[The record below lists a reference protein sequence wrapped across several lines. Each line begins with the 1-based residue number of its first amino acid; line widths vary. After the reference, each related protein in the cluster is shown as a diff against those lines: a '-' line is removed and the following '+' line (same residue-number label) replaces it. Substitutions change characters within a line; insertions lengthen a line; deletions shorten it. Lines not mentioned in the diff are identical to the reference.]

1 MSDVSAGH
9 GKPCALCDRLCDA
22 LHGNPSFWPV
32 CLPVDGQSV
41 WHHAG
46 CVVGTMDSLRA
57 LVAKY
62 EKRLEIDHVYEQI
75 PKEERVARD
84 PITGRLEWLRPRI
97 TTPEEREHMPDKILA
112 LEIGEVFLLELI
124 RDAYNAV
131 KDIHGF
137 DPDLLECLRFHA
149 WKADERDRS
158 HAKEEDDEAD
168 PGKEPSEGA

>member
-1 MSDVSAGH
+1 MIEEIE
-9 GKPCALCDRLCDA
+9 RLRAQLAQKD
-22 LHGNPSFWPV
+22 
-32 CLPVDGQSV
+32 
-41 WHHAG
+41 
-46 CVVGTMDSLRA
+46 A

-62 EKRLEIDHVYEQI
+62 EKRLEIDHYYTMPEPGEVSD
-75 PKEERVARD
+75 RR
-84 PITGRLEWLRPRI
+84 TRLVRREA
-97 TTPEEREHMPDKILA
+97 TPEQRETMPDKILA

-149 WKADERDRS
+149 WKADQRDRS